1 MAKKRWNPFFGIEM
15 VYHRDMKKLQL
26 FVIIAIAL
34 IGSAFKPLAGP
45 DQDLFNELSNSFKQ
59 GNVKEIAK
67 YFANTVDVTLPNSE
81 DQYSKSQAEIVLKNF
96 FTQHSPSSFNLE
108 HQGASNN
115 GKYMV
120 GSLVTGK
127 GTFKVYVFV
136 KDIGGQKS
144 ISELKIETP

>member
-1 MAKKRWNPFFGIEM
+1 
-15 VYHRDMKKLQL
+15 MKKLQV
-26 FVIIAIAL
+26 FVILSL
-34 IGSAFKPLAGP
+34 IFSLSTFGNIIDPEQEIFA
-45 DQDLFNELSNSFKQ
+45 ELSTSFKS

-67 YFANTVDVTLPNSE
+67 YFAKTVDVTLPSSE

-96 FTQHSPSSFNLE
+96 FDGHTPAGFTLE

-120 GSLVTGK
+120 GSLMTSK
-127 GTFKVYVFV
+127 GIFKVYVFV
-136 KDIGGQKS
+136 RDIGGQKS

>member
-1 MAKKRWNPFFGIEM
+1 
-15 VYHRDMKKLQL
+15 MKKLHL
-26 FVIIAIAL
+26 VVMMVL
-34 IGSAFKPLAGP
+34 IFSGYSFTKSSVSV
-45 DQDLFNELSNSFKQ
+45 QDIFNELSNSFRS

-67 YFANTVDVTLPNSE
+67 YFAGTVDVTLPSSE

-96 FTQHSPSSFNLE
+96 FSSHTPSAFAVE

-120 GSLVTGK
+120 GMLTTSK
-127 GTFKVYVFV
+127 GNFKVYVFV
-136 KDIGGQKS
+136 KDVGGQKS

>member
-1 MAKKRWNPFFGIEM
+1 MVKKRRNPFFGIEM
-15 VYHRDMKKLQL
+15 VDLRGMKKLQV
-26 FVIIAIAL
+26 FVILSIAIL
-34 IGSAFKPLAGP
+34 SSAFKPWAGP
-45 DQDLFNELSNSFKQ
+45 EQDLFNELSNNFKQ

-96 FTQHSPSSFNLE
+96 FTQHPPSSFNLE

>member
-1 MAKKRWNPFFGIEM
+1 
-15 VYHRDMKKLQL
+15 MKKIHVLVITTLL
-26 FVIIAIAL
+26 FL
-34 IGSAFKPLAGP
+34 DSTFSKTNLRT
-45 DQDLFNELSNSFKQ
+45 DQDLFSELSNNFKT

-67 YFANTVDVTLPNSE
+67 YFANTVDITLPSSE
-81 DQYSKSQAEIVLKNF
+81 DQYSRSQAEIVLKNF
-96 FTQHSPSSFNLE
+96 FEGHAPSAFTLE

-120 GSLVTGK
+120 GSLTTSK

>member
-1 MAKKRWNPFFGIEM
+1 
-15 VYHRDMKKLQL
+15 MKK
-26 FVIIAIAL
+26 IL
-34 IGSAFKPLAGP
+34 ILIVTSLVFTNSNYSKTILRT
-45 DQDLFNELSNSFKQ
+45 DQDLFTELSNNFKT

-67 YFANTVDVTLPNSE
+67 YFANTVDITLPSSE
-81 DQYSKSQAEIVLKNF
+81 DQYSRSQAEIVLKNF
-96 FTQHSPSSFNLE
+96 FEGHSPSAFTLE

-120 GSLVTGK
+120 GSLVTSK

>member
-1 MAKKRWNPFFGIEM
+1 M
-15 VYHRDMKKLQL
+15 VLQRTMKKLQV
-26 FVIIAIAL
+26 FVIISLVFINSSFSKS
-34 IGSAFKPLAGP
+34 IGP
-45 DQDLFNELSNSFKQ
+45 DQDLFSELSNSFKL

-67 YFANTVDVTLPNSE
+67 YFSNTVDITLPSSE
-81 DQYSKSQAEIVLKNF
+81 DQYSKSQAEVVLKNF
-96 FTQHSPSSFNLE
+96 FDGHIPTGFTLE

-120 GSLVTGK
+120 GSLTTFK

>member
-1 MAKKRWNPFFGIEM
+1 MARLYN
-15 VYHRDMKKLQL
+15 MKKLQ
-26 FVIIAIAL
+26 VIVIL
-34 IGSAFKPLAGP
+34 ILCLINSSFGKVINPN
-45 DQDLFNELSNSFKQ
+45 QDIFTELSNNFKV

-67 YFANTVDVTLPNSE
+67 YFATTIDVTLPASE
-81 DQYSKSQAEIVLKNF
+81 DQYSKAQAEIVLKNF
-96 FTQHSPSSFNLE
+96 FDSHSAAGFTLE

-120 GSLVTGK
+120 GSLVTSK

-136 KDIGGQKS
+136 KEIGGKKS

>member
-1 MAKKRWNPFFGIEM
+1 
-15 VYHRDMKKLQL
+15 MKKLGIL
-26 FVIIAIAL
+26 FIFNLLITYAAL
-34 IGSAFKPLAGP
+34 ASSIEPEQEIFS
-45 DQDLFNELSNSFKQ
+45 ELSNHFKS

-67 YFANTVDVTLPNSE
+67 YFANSVDITLPSSE

-96 FTQHSPSSFNLE
+96 FNSHTPTGFTIE

-120 GSLVTGK
+120 GSLSTNK
-127 GTFKVYVFV
+127 GVYKVYVFV
-136 KDIGGQKS
+136 KDNGGQKN

>member
-1 MAKKRWNPFFGIEM
+1 MEM
-15 VYHRDMKKLQL
+15 VLLRNMKKLHV
-26 FVIIAIAL
+26 FVISLFLINFSFGKSIIATE
-34 IGSAFKPLAGP
+34 
-45 DQDLFNELSNSFKQ
+45 QELFTELSNNFKS

-67 YFANTVDVTLPNSE
+67 YFAITIYITLPTSE

-96 FTQHSPSSFNLE
+96 FEGHSPSAFTLE

-120 GSLVTGK
+120 GSLVTSK

-136 KDIGGQKS
+136 KDIGGKKS